1 MTDLG
6 RGFLVTVLTVLLV
19 LGSVSAWDK
28 ADRPAQFEVVA
39 DAVSGPDTLGLSVAD
54 EPIKAVVVVVVVVYF
69 HGVTSLTA
77 GSRQLLFTR
86 LARDGPVQP
95 VGGCGRRVRQ
105 PGRHARIVGT

>member
-39 DAVSGPDTLGLSVAD
+39 DAVSGPDTLGLSVASND
-54 EPIKAVVVVVVVVYF
+54 QNLWITGKEY
-69 HGVTSLTA
+69 L
-77 GSRQLLFTR
+77 
-86 LARDGPVQP
+86 
-95 VGGCGRRVRQ
+95 
-105 PGRHARIVGT
+105 PG